1 MQFCQQWYVDKKC
14 HEFRNVF
21 VYFWIRQG
29 FKYCSKTID
38 QSLVSAS
45 REAAKAEVEVVPISY
60 DLALRV
66 S

>member
-1 MQFCQQWYVDKKC
+1 M
-14 HEFRNVF
+14 F
-21 VYFWIRQG
+21 VYSLVRQG

-38 QSLVSAS
+38 QSLVSASS